1 MSYCQRVE
9 NIHIQIKE
17 LESAIKIP
25 WFNKKTY
32 YGKKFRVNESH
43 DWHMLMQQLMPLRL
57 RGLMQPHVQLALMWL
72 NKNFHVI
79 CAKVWDPREFQAL
92 RDDVA
97 TTLSLLECTIRNF
110 GFCNYHL

>member
-1 MSYCQRVE
+1 
-9 NIHIQIKE
+9 
-17 LESAIKIP
+17 
-25 WFNKKTY
+25 
-32 YGKKFRVNESH
+32 
-43 DWHMLMQQLMPLRL
+43 
-57 RGLMQPHVQLALMWL
+57 MWL